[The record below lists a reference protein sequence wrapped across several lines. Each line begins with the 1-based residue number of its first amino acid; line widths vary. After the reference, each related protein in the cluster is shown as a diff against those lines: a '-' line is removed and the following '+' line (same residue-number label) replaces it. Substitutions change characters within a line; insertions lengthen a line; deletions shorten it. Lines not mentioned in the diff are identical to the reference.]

1 MGPGKRLCR
10 RRRRRLCSTGR
21 RCPPPANCRLL
32 PRAPFPLPL
41 QGTARCL
48 RTALAA
54 LIGGDGSSGAGGEHS
69 SLLGYAAAARA
80 AIGATVSTAFHE
92 KSYWTAAA
100 LLDVSA
106 LWAVFRRHKTVA
118 AEAAAAAS
126 LRQAAADP
134 GNEATHLV
142 QPAAAAHDLPL
153 LRCAAVHAKASYGAP
168 AASGHVSSAAGYAAL
183 LTIHQAT

>member
-1 MGPGKRLCR
+1 MPAAGQPLFHQPP
-10 RRRRRLCSTGR
+10 LT
-21 RCPPPANCRLL
+21 PPPAFKLPLL
-32 PRAPFPLPL
+32 PPPLRLCL

-54 LIGGDGSSGAGGEHS
+54 LFGGDGGSRSGGEQS
-69 SLLGYAAAARA
+69 SLLGYAPAARA
-80 AIGATVSTAFHE
+80 AVGATVSAAFHG

-106 LWAVFRRHKTVA
+106 LWAVFRRHKAVA

-126 LRQAAADP
+126 LRRAAADP
-134 GNEATHLV
+134 GNVATHLV
-142 QPAAAAHDLPL
+142 PPSATHDLPL
-153 LRCAAVHAKASYGAP
+153 LRCAAVHAKAAYGAP